1 MPELPEVETVRIGL
15 APVME
20 GIKVARLVQRRP
32 DLRFP
37 FPENFAQR
45 LEGRTITRLARR
57 AKYLWAEIDSGETLV
72 MHLGM
77 SGRFSI
83 AAPEASQGARIGAY
97 VHETG
102 NTAAHDHVTLHMHN
116 GTAITYN
123 DPRRFG
129 FMLLVPTAELEAHAL
144 FRDIG
149 VEPLGDE
156 LTPDHVATRAQGRK
170 TDLKAFLLDQRNI
183 AGLGNIYVAEALFR
197 AHLNPKRAASLL
209 ALRNGGPSPHAMRLV
224 PEIKAVLG
232 AALQAGGSTL
242 RDYRQA
248 DGSAGEFQDRFSVYG
263 RTGAA
268 CPGAACTG
276 TIKRIVQA
284 GRSTFYCPKCQR

>member
-1 MPELPEVETVRIGL
+1 
-15 APVME
+15 
-20 GIKVARLVQRRP
+20 
-32 DLRFP
+32 
-37 FPENFAQR
+37 
-45 LEGRTITRLARR
+45 
-57 AKYLWAEIDSGETLV
+57 

-83 AAPEASQGARIGAY
+83 TVPDARATRIGEY

-102 NTAAHDHVTLHMHN
+102 NDAVHDHVTIHMQ
-116 GTAITYN
+116 GGAAITYN

-129 FMLLVPTAELEAHAL
+129 FMVLVKTAERAAHPL
-144 FRDIG
+144 FCDIG

-156 LTPDHVATRAQGRK
+156 LTPAHLASRAHGRK
-170 TDLKAFLLDQRNI
+170 TDLKAFLLDQRNV

-209 ALRNGGPSPHAMRLV
+209 ALRNGAPSRHAERLV

-248 DGSAGEFQDRFSVYG
+248 DGSSGDFQNRFAVYG
-263 RTGAA
+263 LDGKS
-268 CPGAACTG
+268 CPGAGCTG

-284 GRSTFYCPKCQR
+284 GRSTFYCPKCQK